1 MYLRETSS
9 FPKTEDLH
17 GAAIALVR
25 LQDTYQLNVT
35 ELADGHFQGVDHS
48 KEKGKKLHNIWIIL
62 MPVVKKEK
70 EAREEMRKK
79 VAAAT
84 TVTKTNPKKKEL
96 TEDLWFLFQVFQSKR
111 DLTGRDCLF
120 LAQHAFAEHY
130 YDTALQW
137 AHGALDAFARKGQHF
152 GPDVHIFR
160 EEVHNFIQ
168 HASRVVKILI
178 FNP

>member
-62 MPVVKKEK
+62 MPVVKKKK

-84 TVTKTNPKKKEL
+84 TVTKTNPKKK
-96 TEDLWFLFQVFQSKR
+96 
-111 DLTGRDCLF
+111 
-120 LAQHAFAEHY
+120 
-130 YDTALQW
+130 
-137 AHGALDAFARKGQHF
+137 
-152 GPDVHIFR
+152 
-160 EEVHNFIQ
+160 
-168 HASRVVKILI
+168 
-178 FNP
+178 